1 MCLEGGWV
9 GRPARSLRS
18 RRFSPRADGTA
29 SAQVERPSCS
39 AARSSGRPWTG
50 VRIFG
55 ASHSDCASRGSRLA
69 QLVTCTTIP
78 IRVRWE
84 RNDDC
89 GVAPFGSALRA
100 CAKRHAERGLCTDVE
115 IVNKVLSTSAE

>member
-9 GRPARSLRS
+9 GRPARPLRS

-29 SAQVERPSCS
+29 SGQVERPSCS
-39 AARSSGRPWTG
+39 AARSSGRP

-55 ASHSDCASRGSRLA
+55 ASQSDYASRGSRLA
-69 QLVTCTTIP
+69 QLVTCATIP
-78 IRVRWE
+78 ICVRWE

-100 CAKRHAERGLCTDVE
+100 CAQRHAERGWYTAS
-115 IVNKVLSTSAE
+115 K